1 MNQKLILE
9 NWRKY
14 LKEEVNVSPTTSN
27 KEVSPQTQQ
36 QQQSANTQ
44 QLDVKKPTD
53 IKNMILAKAKGQAGS
68 AGPDQITKQNIQ
80 KNNKVLA
87 STRSVTQPI
96 QAAQVLLQLFN
107 QLSPEDQAEAAKVAQ
122 TLMQT
127 KPQQNT
133 QKNQKVVN
141 ENVVTNA
148 SLNALA
154 TLGGGDISK
163 GVQRLGAGAFITA
176 IGYGMA
182 QIVTGDVVGGMGTTL
197 NTLVKSMEKLYS
209 SNNVADLN
217 DILSSIGETAFDVV
231 TGKRTDTIEEA
242 KKKVVTVAQ
251 E

>member
-36 QQQSANTQ
+36 QSANTQ
-44 QLDVKKPTD
+44 QLDVRKPTD

-141 ENVVTNA
+141 ENVVNNA
-148 SLNALA
+148 TLNAIA

-163 GVQRLGAGAFITA
+163 GVQRLGAGAFIAA

-182 QIVTGDVVGGMGTTL
+182 QIVTGDVVGGVGTTL

-217 DILSSIGETAFDVV
+217 DILSSIGETAFDVIA
-231 TGKRTDTIEEA
+231 GKRTDTIEEA
-242 KKKVVTVAQ
+242 KKKKW
-251 E
+251 